1 MNKIRLSNF
10 EISEIAEQIDDEI
23 MNCERI
29 IFNFADM
36 KHIAA
41 FAMAKT
47 IELFDE
53 KLDDT
58 LTLDELNIAG
68 ASSEDNNYYLN
79 EGVDYYTMSPAVF
92 NGSAYMCIIN
102 SNGQMD
108 ATSPR
113 YKLVVKPVINL
124 IDSLE
129 IVGQGTAESPYL
141 T

>member
-58 LTLDELNIAG
+58 LTLDEAAETFQNLLSMVN
-68 ASSEDNNYYLN
+68 EDK
-79 EGVDYYTMSPAVF
+79 
-92 NGSAYMCIIN
+92 
-102 SNGQMD
+102 
-108 ATSPR
+108 
-113 YKLVVKPVINL
+113 YKPL
-124 IDSLE
+124 IDFLGK
-129 IVGQGTAESPYL
+129 IGGD
-141 T
+141 